1 MAGRTPLRVPPP
13 VLRLLMRGAGRFAL
27 NPRLPY
33 SKQRTRLDA
42 LNSGRPL
49 PHGTVVLPVEVGGRP
64 ALRVSGPSADPSRL
78 VVHLHGGGYCTG
90 SPATAKVFAAHLA
103 RAAHTPVL
111 LPDYRLA
118 PEHPFPAALDD
129 ALAVWRSITGD
140 VAPARVALFGDS
152 AGAGLAVATALHLR
166 DAGEPGPGAL
176 GLISPWLD
184 LTADRNSNPARARR
198 DPLLSQEWL
207 ADCVR
212 SYAGGRDPAD
222 PALSPLFASPSGLPP
237 LFVVAASDDVLVP
250 DADQFVL
257 AARDAGID
265 VHYTRVSRLWHDY
278 PLQAG
283 MLAAADRSVEHL
295 AAFLQQVWDRLP
307 VPAGADG
314 SG

>member
-152 AGAGLAVATALHLR
+152 AGAGLAVAIALHLR

-207 ADCVR
+207 ADCAR

-222 PALSPLFASPSGLPP
+222 PALSPLFASP
-237 LFVVAASDDVLVP
+237 A
-250 DADQFVL
+250 VL

-295 AAFLQQVWDRLP
+295 AAFLQQAWDRSP

-314 SG
+314 GG